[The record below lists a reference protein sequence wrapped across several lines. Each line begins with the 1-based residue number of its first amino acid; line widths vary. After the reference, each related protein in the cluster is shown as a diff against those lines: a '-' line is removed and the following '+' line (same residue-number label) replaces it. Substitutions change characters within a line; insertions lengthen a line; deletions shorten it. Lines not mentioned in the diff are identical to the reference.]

1 MFSHWTSRHVSYNAA
16 STTRV
21 IIQKNMAQII
31 YFLFL
36 KMLFNANVS
45 IDNWARNRAFCNQLD
60 FILDGKTVPIFFIGF
75 VLSYQLSV
83 FATRLSSDD
92 SMCNYLVR
100 LLSSIIADDSR
111 TLIEMTLEI
120 FCAAKWKIA
129 HHKSRSSGEDFSG
142 NSSTCISSSDM
153 TRRRMIKNCF
163 ALNIP
168 ISIFVFY
175 FFSNK
180 RKMCTWW

>member
-1 MFSHWTSRHVSYNAA
+1 MFSHWTSRHVSFNAA
-16 STTRV
+16 SPTRV

-60 FILDGKTVPIFFIGF
+60 FILDGKTVTIFFIGF

-83 FATRLSSDD
+83 FASDD

-111 TLIEMTLEI
+111 TLIEMTLEML
-120 FCAAKWKIA
+120 CSEMKN
-129 HHKSRSSGEDFSG
+129 RSSQITFVG
-142 NSSTCISSSDM
+142 
-153 TRRRMIKNCF
+153 RRLF
-163 ALNIP
+163 
-168 ISIFVFY
+168 
-175 FFSNK
+175 
-180 RKMCTWW
+180 RKLFNMHQQQRHDKAKDD